1 MKFNRFFLLISLTS
15 ALYGLPSCSNQE
27 DSLAVTE
34 NVESTQGYYLGL
46 RLHLNDA
53 GATRGT
59 DNGFTEGTDIE
70 KAVKQLVLT
79 FYNANGKYLSCSS
92 IQSEDINSE
101 LMVVSTNS
109 SQQPAKVLAW
119 ANVDNAAT
127 MLSGLSLKDAIA
139 KTSTSGYCNAAGDFV
154 MTSASYLD
162 NDKIVYGTDIKQ
174 VNTVLSKDDVV
185 EAAAVDVYLDRLA
198 VKVQINKNDKI
209 EVNLPTLNNKG
220 VTFTLKGIALNGTNK
235 STYYIKNI
243 DNYGFTTEQWQSAW
257 NDATKHRS
265 YWSTDPNYLEETS
278 NLDAYQYRTFNEIIK
293 TDALTEYCVENTS
306 GTKEFNIQNS
316 THILIVGQYKLKGV
330 KRGTNLYLY
339 NGNLMTAKNYKDLV
353 HLRHPFYTKSD
364 NKYTDL
370 ADSLYAIVRN
380 GEIGK
385 HAANVK
391 IQLKLDDNTEVYK
404 YVDGIYTSLKVSEAN
419 AELAEERDGIKYGR
433 GKCYYAAPIQHLG
446 KDGQIGQYGVVR
458 NHYYQITI
466 QSINSFGEGI
476 WNPGDDI
483 DSDEPGGDDNPGD
496 DNPGDD
502 NPGDDDPGDDE
513 PEDPNIDPDDPT
525 INPDDD
531 DPDPGEI
538 IVPEQKDPILQYN
551 VGLKIKI
558 IKWNTI
564 SQEVDL

>member
-1 MKFNRFFLLISLTS
+1 MKFNRFFLLLALTFT
-15 ALYGLPSCSNQE
+15 LYGLPSCSNQE
-27 DSLAVTE
+27 DGLTATE
-34 NVESTQGYYLGL
+34 KDENTPGYYLGL
-46 RLHLNDA
+46 RLHLNDS

-79 FYNANGKYLSCSS
+79 FYDADGKYLSCSS
-92 IQSEDINSE
+92 IQSEDISSN
-101 LMVVSTNS
+101 LMVVSTHS

-119 ANVDNAAT
+119 ANVDDAAT
-127 MLSGLSLKDAIA
+127 ILSGLSLKDAIA
-139 KTSTSGYCNAAGDFV
+139 KTCTSGYCNAAGDFI

-162 NDKIVYGTDIKQ
+162 NGKIVYGTDIKQ
-174 VNTVLSKDDVV
+174 ANTVLSEDDVV
-185 EAAAVDVYLDRLA
+185 ETTAVDVYLDRLA
-198 VKVQINKNDKI
+198 VKVQINKNDNI

-243 DNYGFTTEQWQSAW
+243 DNYGFTTEQWQSSW
-257 NDATKHRS
+257 NDAAKHRS
-265 YWSTDPNYLEETS
+265 YWSTDPNYLEEST

-306 GTKEFNIQNS
+306 GNKEFNIQNA
-316 THILIVGQYKLKGV
+316 THVLIVGQYKLNGV

-339 NGNLMTAKNYKDLV
+339 SGHLMTAKNYKELV
-353 HLRHPFYTKSD
+353 HLRHPFFSKSGDTYTA
-364 NKYTDL
+364 L
-370 ADSLYAIVRN
+370 ADSLYGIVRN

-385 HAANVK
+385 KAANVK
-391 IQLKLDDNTEVYK
+391 IQLKLDANTEVYK
-404 YVDGIYTSLKVSEAN
+404 FVDGSYTSLKVTEAN
-419 AELAEERDGIKYGR
+419 AELAEEKDGIKYGQ

-446 KDGQIGQYGVVR
+446 KEGQIGQYGVVR

-476 WNPGDDI
+476 WNPGEDI
-483 DSDEPGGDDNPGD
+483 NPEEPGGDNPGD
-496 DNPGDD
+496 NDG
-502 NPGDDDPGDDE
+502 

-525 INPDDD
+525 INPGNNY
-531 DPDPGEI
+531 PGEI
-538 IVPEQKDPILQYN
+538 IVPEKKDPILQYN
-551 VGLKIKI
+551 VGLKVRI

>member
-1 MKFNRFFLLISLTS
+1 MKFNRFFLLFALTFT
-15 ALYGLPSCSNQE
+15 LYVLPSCSNQE
-27 DSLAVTE
+27 DGLTATE
-34 NVESTQGYYLGL
+34 KDENTPGYYLGL
-46 RLHLNDA
+46 RLHLNDS

-79 FYNANGKYLSCSS
+79 FYDADGKYLSCSS
-92 IQSEDINSE
+92 IQSEDISSN
-101 LMVVSTNS
+101 LMVVSTHS

-119 ANVDNAAT
+119 ANVDDAAT
-127 MLSGLSLKDAIA
+127 ILLGLSLKDAIA
-139 KTSTSGYCNAAGDFV
+139 KTCISGYCNAAGDFI

-162 NDKIVYGTDIKQ
+162 NGKIVYGTDIKQ
-174 VNTVLSKDDVV
+174 ANTVLSEDDVV
-185 EAAAVDVYLDRLA
+185 ETTAVDVYLDRLA
-198 VKVQINKNDKI
+198 VKVQINKNDNI

-257 NDATKHRS
+257 NDAAKHRS
-265 YWSTDPNYLEETS
+265 YWSTDPNYLEEST

-293 TDALTEYCVENTS
+293 TDAQTEYCVENTS
-306 GTKEFNIQNS
+306 GNKEFNIQNA
-316 THILIVGQYKLKGV
+316 THVLIVGQYKLNGV

-339 NGNLMTAKNYKDLV
+339 SGQLMTAKNYKELV
-353 HLRHPFYTKSD
+353 HLRHPFFTKSGD
-364 NKYTDL
+364 TYTAL
-370 ADSLYAIVRN
+370 ADSLYGIVRN

-385 HAANVK
+385 KAANVK
-391 IQLKLDDNTEVYK
+391 IQLKFDANTEVYK
-404 YVDGIYTSLKVSEAN
+404 FVDGSYTSLKVTEAN
-419 AELAEERDGIKYGR
+419 KELAEEKDGIKYGQ

-446 KDGQIGQYGVVR
+446 KEGQIGQYGVVR

-476 WNPGDDI
+476 WNPGEDI
-483 DSDEPGGDDNPGD
+483 NPEEPGGENPGGDNPGD
-496 DNPGDD
+496 NDG
-502 NPGDDDPGDDE
+502 

-525 INPDDD
+525 INPGNN
-531 DPDPGEI
+531 DPGEI
-538 IVPEQKDPILQYN
+538 IVPEKKDPILQYN
-551 VGLKIKI
+551 VALKVRI

>member
-1 MKFNRFFLLISLTS
+1 MKFNRFFLLLALTFT
-15 ALYGLPSCSNQE
+15 LYGLPSCSNQE
-27 DSLAVTE
+27 DGLTATE
-34 NVESTQGYYLGL
+34 KDENTPGYYLGL
-46 RLHLNDA
+46 RLHLNDS

-79 FYNANGKYLSCSS
+79 FYDADGKYLSCSS
-92 IQSEDINSE
+92 IQSEDISSN
-101 LMVVSTNS
+101 LMVVSTHS

-119 ANVDNAAT
+119 ANVDDAAT
-127 MLSGLSLKDAIA
+127 ILSGLSLKDAIA
-139 KTSTSGYCNAAGDFV
+139 KTCTSGYCNAAGDFI

-162 NDKIVYGTDIKQ
+162 NGKIVYGTDIKQ
-174 VNTVLSKDDVV
+174 ANTVLSEDDVV
-185 EAAAVDVYLDRLA
+185 ETTAVDVYLDRLA
-198 VKVQINKNDKI
+198 VKVQINKNDNI
-209 EVNLPTLNNKG
+209 EVNLPSLNNKG

-257 NDATKHRS
+257 NDAAKHRS
-265 YWSTDPNYLEETS
+265 YWSTDPNYLEEST

-306 GTKEFNIQNS
+306 GNKEFNIQNA
-316 THILIVGQYKLKGV
+316 THVLIVGQYKLNGV

-339 NGNLMTAKNYKDLV
+339 SGQLMTAKNYKELV
-353 HLRHPFYTKSD
+353 HLRHPFFTKSGD
-364 NKYTDL
+364 TYTAL
-370 ADSLYAIVRN
+370 ADSLYGIVRN

-385 HAANVK
+385 KAANVK
-391 IQLKLDDNTEVYK
+391 IQLKLDANTEVYK
-404 YVDGIYTSLKVSEAN
+404 FVDGSYTSLKVTEAN
-419 AELAEERDGIKYGR
+419 AELAEEKDGIKYGQ

-446 KDGQIGQYGVVR
+446 KEGQIGQYGVVR

-476 WNPGDDI
+476 WNPGEDI
-483 DSDEPGGDDNPGD
+483 NPDEPGGDNPGGDNPGD
-496 DNPGDD
+496 NDG
-502 NPGDDDPGDDE
+502 

-525 INPDDD
+525 INPGNN
-531 DPDPGEI
+531 DPGEI
-538 IVPEQKDPILQYN
+538 IVPEKKDPILQYN
-551 VGLKIKI
+551 VGLKVRI

>member
-1 MKFNRFFLLISLTS
+1 MKFNRFFLLLSLTFT
-15 ALYGLPSCSNQE
+15 LYGLPSCSNQE
-27 DSLAVTE
+27 DDLTATE
-34 NVESTQGYYLGL
+34 KDENTAGYYLGL

-59 DNGFTEGTDIE
+59 ENGFTEGTDIE

-79 FYNANGKYLSCSS
+79 FYDADGKYLSCSS
-92 IQSEDINSE
+92 IQSEDISSN

-119 ANVDNAAT
+119 ANVDDAAT
-127 MLSGLSLKDAIA
+127 ILSGLSLKDAIA
-139 KTSTSGYCNAAGDFV
+139 KTCTSGYCNAAGDFI

-174 VNTVLSKDDVV
+174 ANTVLSEDDVV
-185 EAAAVDVYLDRLA
+185 ETTAVDVYLDRLA
-198 VKVQINKNDKI
+198 VKVQINKNDNI

-243 DNYGFTTEQWQSAW
+243 DNYGFTTQQWQSAW
-257 NDATKHRS
+257 NDAAKHRS
-265 YWSTDPNYLEETS
+265 YWSTDPNYLEEST

-306 GTKEFNIQNS
+306 GNKEFNIQNA
-316 THILIVGQYKLKGV
+316 THVLIVGQYKLNGV

-339 NGNLMTAKNYKDLV
+339 SGQLMTAKNYKDLV
-353 HLRHPFYTKSD
+353 HLRHPFFTKSGD
-364 NKYTDL
+364 TYTAL
-370 ADSLYAIVRN
+370 ADSLYGIVRN

-385 HAANVK
+385 KAANVK
-391 IQLKLDDNTEVYK
+391 IQLKLDANTEVYK
-404 YVDGIYTSLKVSEAN
+404 FVDGSYSSLKASEAN
-419 AELAEERDGIKYGR
+419 KELAEEKDGIKYGQ

-446 KDGQIGQYGVVR
+446 KEGQIGQYGVVR

-476 WNPGDDI
+476 WNPGEDI
-483 DSDEPGGDDNPGD
+483 NPDEPGGDNPGGDNPGD
-496 DNPGDD
+496 NDD
-502 NPGDDDPGDDE
+502 

-525 INPDDD
+525 INPGNN
-531 DPDPGEI
+531 DPGEI
-538 IVPEQKDPILQYN
+538 IVPEKKDPILQYN
-551 VGLKIKI
+551 VALKVRI

>member
-1 MKFNRFFLLISLTS
+1 MKFNRFFLLLSLTFT
-15 ALYGLPSCSNQE
+15 LYGLPSCSNQE
-27 DSLAVTE
+27 DDLIATE
-34 NVESTQGYYLGL
+34 KDENTPGYYLGL

-59 DNGFTEGTDIE
+59 ENGFTEGTDIE

-79 FYNANGKYLSCSS
+79 FYDADGKYLSCSS
-92 IQSEDINSE
+92 IRSEDISSN

-119 ANVDNAAT
+119 ANVDDAAT
-127 MLSGLSLKDAIA
+127 ILSGLSLKDAIA
-139 KTSTSGYCNAAGDFV
+139 KTCTSGYCNAAGDFI

-174 VNTVLSKDDVV
+174 ANTVLSEDDVV
-185 EAAAVDVYLDRLA
+185 ETTAVDVYLDRLA

-257 NDATKHRS
+257 NDAAKHRS
-265 YWSTDPNYLEETS
+265 YWSTDPNYLEEST

-306 GTKEFNIQNS
+306 GNKEFNIQNA
-316 THILIVGQYKLKGV
+316 THVLIVGQYKLNGV

-339 NGNLMTAKNYKDLV
+339 SGQLMTAKNYKELV
-353 HLRHPFYTKSD
+353 HLRHPFFTKSGD
-364 NKYTDL
+364 TYTAL
-370 ADSLYAIVRN
+370 ADSLYGIVRN

-385 HAANVK
+385 KAANVK
-391 IQLKLDDNTEVYK
+391 IQLKLDAETEVYK
-404 YVDGIYTSLKVSEAN
+404 FVDGSYTSLKVSEAN
-419 AELAEERDGIKYGR
+419 KELTEEKDGIKYGQ

-446 KDGQIGQYGVVR
+446 KEGQIGQYGVVR

-476 WNPGDDI
+476 WNPGEDI
-483 DSDEPGGDDNPGD
+483 NPEEPGGDNPGD
-496 DNPGDD
+496 NDG
-502 NPGDDDPGDDE
+502 

-525 INPDDD
+525 INPGNN
-531 DPDPGEI
+531 DPGEI
-538 IVPEQKDPILQYN
+538 IVPEKKDPILQYN
-551 VGLKIKI
+551 VGLKVRI

>member
-1 MKFNRFFLLISLTS
+1 MKFNRFFLLLALTFT
-15 ALYGLPSCSNQE
+15 LYGLPSCSNQE
-27 DSLAVTE
+27 DGLTATE
-34 NVESTQGYYLGL
+34 KDENTPGYYLGL
-46 RLHLNDA
+46 RLHLNDS

-70 KAVKQLVLT
+70 KTVKQLVLT
-79 FYNANGKYLSCSS
+79 FYDADGKYLSCSS
-92 IQSEDINSE
+92 IQSEDISSN
-101 LMVVSTNS
+101 LMVVSTHS

-119 ANVDNAAT
+119 ANVDDAAT
-127 MLSGLSLKDAIA
+127 ILSGLSLKDAIA
-139 KTSTSGYCNAAGDFV
+139 KTCTSGYCNAAGDFI

-174 VNTVLSKDDVV
+174 ANTVLSEDDVV
-185 EAAAVDVYLDRLA
+185 ETTAVDVYLDRLA
-198 VKVQINKNDKI
+198 VKVQINKNDNI
-209 EVNLPTLNNKG
+209 EVKLPTLNNKG

-257 NDATKHRS
+257 NDAAKHRS
-265 YWSTDPNYLEETS
+265 YWSTDPNYLEEST

-306 GTKEFNIQNS
+306 GNKEFNIQNA
-316 THILIVGQYKLKGV
+316 THVLIVGQYKLNGV

-339 NGNLMTAKNYKDLV
+339 SGQLMTAKNYKDLV
-353 HLRHPFYTKSD
+353 HLRHPFFTKSGD
-364 NKYTDL
+364 TYTAL
-370 ADSLYAIVRN
+370 ADSLYGIVRN

-385 HAANVK
+385 KAANVK
-391 IQLKLDDNTEVYK
+391 IQLKLDANTEVYK
-404 YVDGIYTSLKVSEAN
+404 FVDGSYSSLKVSEAN
-419 AELAEERDGIKYGR
+419 AELAEEKDGIKYGQ

-446 KDGQIGQYGVVR
+446 KEGQIGQYGVVR

-476 WNPGDDI
+476 WNPGEDI
-483 DSDEPGGDDNPGD
+483 NPDEPGGDNPGGDNPS
-496 DNPGDD
+496 DNDG
-502 NPGDDDPGDDE
+502 

-525 INPDDD
+525 INPGNN
-531 DPDPGEI
+531 DPGEI
-538 IVPEQKDPILQYN
+538 IVPEKKDPILQYN
-551 VGLKIKI
+551 VALKVRI

>member
-1 MKFNRFFLLISLTS
+1 MKFNRFFLLLALTFT
-15 ALYGLPSCSNQE
+15 LYGLPSCNNQE
-27 DSLAVTE
+27 DGLTATE
-34 NVESTQGYYLGL
+34 KDENTPGYYLGL
-46 RLHLNDA
+46 RLHLNDS

-79 FYNANGKYLSCSS
+79 FYDADGKYLSCSS
-92 IQSEDINSE
+92 IQSEDISSN

-119 ANVDNAAT
+119 ANVDDAAT
-127 MLSGLSLKDAIA
+127 ILSGLSLKDAIA
-139 KTSTSGYCNAAGDFV
+139 KTCTSGYCNAAGDFI

-162 NDKIVYGTDIKQ
+162 NGKIVYGTDIKQ
-174 VNTVLSKDDVV
+174 ANTVLSEDDVV
-185 EAAAVDVYLDRLA
+185 ETTAVDVYLDRLA
-198 VKVQINKNDKI
+198 VKVQINKNDNI

-257 NDATKHRS
+257 NDAAKHRS
-265 YWSTDPNYLEETS
+265 YWSTDPNYLEEST

-293 TDALTEYCVENTS
+293 TDAQTEYCVENTS
-306 GTKEFNIQNS
+306 GNKEFNIQNA
-316 THILIVGQYKLKGV
+316 THVLIVGQYKLNGV

-339 NGNLMTAKNYKDLV
+339 SGQLMTAKNYKELV
-353 HLRHPFYTKSD
+353 HLRHPFFTKSGD
-364 NKYTDL
+364 TYTAL
-370 ADSLYAIVRN
+370 ADSLYGIVRN

-385 HAANVK
+385 KAANVK
-391 IQLKLDDNTEVYK
+391 IQLKLDANTEVYK
-404 YVDGIYTSLKVSEAN
+404 FVDGSYSSLKVSEAN
-419 AELAEERDGIKYGR
+419 TELAEEKDGIKYGQ

-446 KDGQIGQYGVVR
+446 KEGQIGQYGVVR

-476 WNPGDDI
+476 WNPGEDI
-483 DSDEPGGDDNPGD
+483 NPDEPGGDNPGGDNPGD
-496 DNPGDD
+496 NDG
-502 NPGDDDPGDDE
+502 

-525 INPDDD
+525 INPGNN
-531 DPDPGEI
+531 DPGEI
-538 IVPEQKDPILQYN
+538 IVPEKKDPILQYN
-551 VGLKIKI
+551 VALKVRI

>member
-1 MKFNRFFLLISLTS
+1 MKFNRFFLLFALTFT
-15 ALYGLPSCSNQE
+15 LYGLPSCSNQE
-27 DSLAVTE
+27 DGLTATE
-34 NVESTQGYYLGL
+34 KDENTPGYYLGL
-46 RLHLNDA
+46 RLHLNDS

-79 FYNANGKYLSCSS
+79 FYDADGKYLSCSS
-92 IQSEDINSE
+92 IQSEDISSN
-101 LMVVSTNS
+101 LMVVSTHS

-119 ANVDNAAT
+119 ANVDDAAT
-127 MLSGLSLKDAIA
+127 ILSGLSLKDAIA
-139 KTSTSGYCNAAGDFV
+139 KTCTSGYCNAAGDFI

-162 NDKIVYGTDIKQ
+162 NGKIVYGTDIKQ
-174 VNTVLSKDDVV
+174 ANTVLSEDDVV
-185 EAAAVDVYLDRLA
+185 ETTAVDVYLDRLA
-198 VKVQINKNDKI
+198 VKVQINKNDNI

-257 NDATKHRS
+257 NDAAKHRS
-265 YWSTDPNYLEETS
+265 YWSTDPNYLEEST
-278 NLDAYQYRTFNEIIK
+278 NLDAYQYRTFNEIIE

-306 GTKEFNIQNS
+306 GNKEFNIQNA
-316 THILIVGQYKLKGV
+316 THVLIVGQYKLNGV

-339 NGNLMTAKNYKDLV
+339 SGQLMTAKNYKELV
-353 HLRHPFYTKSD
+353 HLRHPFFTKSGD
-364 NKYTDL
+364 TYTAL
-370 ADSLYAIVRN
+370 ADSLYGIVRN

-385 HAANVK
+385 KAANVK
-391 IQLKLDDNTEVYK
+391 IQLKLDANTEVYK
-404 YVDGIYTSLKVSEAN
+404 FVDGSYTFLKVTEAN
-419 AELAEERDGIKYGR
+419 AELAEEKDGIKYGQ

-446 KDGQIGQYGVVR
+446 KEGQIGQYGVVR

-476 WNPGDDI
+476 WNPGEDI
-483 DSDEPGGDDNPGD
+483 NPDEPGGDNPGGDNPGD
-496 DNPGDD
+496 NDG
-502 NPGDDDPGDDE
+502 

-525 INPDDD
+525 INPGNN
-531 DPDPGEI
+531 DPGEI
-538 IVPEQKDPILQYN
+538 IVPEKKDPILQYN
-551 VGLKIKI
+551 VGLKVRI

>member
-1 MKFNRFFLLISLTS
+1 MKFNRFFLLLALTFT
-15 ALYGLPSCSNQE
+15 LYGLPSCSNQE
-27 DSLAVTE
+27 DGLTATE
-34 NVESTQGYYLGL
+34 KDENTPGYYLGL
-46 RLHLNDA
+46 RLHLNDS

-79 FYNANGKYLSCSS
+79 FYDADGKYLSCSS
-92 IQSEDINSE
+92 IQSEDISSN
-101 LMVVSTNS
+101 LMVVSTHS

-119 ANVDNAAT
+119 ANVDDAAT
-127 MLSGLSLKDAIA
+127 ILSGLSLKDAIA
-139 KTSTSGYCNAAGDFV
+139 KTCTSGYCNAAGDFI

-162 NDKIVYGTDIKQ
+162 NGKIVYGTDIKQ
-174 VNTVLSKDDVV
+174 ANTVLSEDDVV
-185 EAAAVDVYLDRLA
+185 ETTAVDVYLDRLA
-198 VKVQINKNDKI
+198 VKVQINKNDNI
-209 EVNLPTLNNKG
+209 EINLPTLNNKG

-257 NDATKHRS
+257 NDAAKHRS
-265 YWSTDPNYLEETS
+265 YWSTDPNYLEEST
-278 NLDAYQYRTFNEIIK
+278 NLDAYQYRTFNEIIE

-306 GTKEFNIQNS
+306 GNKEFNIQNA
-316 THILIVGQYKLKGV
+316 THVLIVGQYKLNGV

-339 NGNLMTAKNYKDLV
+339 SGQLMTAKNYKELV
-353 HLRHPFYTKSD
+353 HLRHPFFTKSGD
-364 NKYTDL
+364 TYTAL
-370 ADSLYAIVRN
+370 ADSLYGIVRN

-385 HAANVK
+385 KAANVK
-391 IQLKLDDNTEVYK
+391 IQLKLDANTEIYK
-404 YVDGIYTSLKVSEAN
+404 FVDGSYTSLKVTEAN
-419 AELAEERDGIKYGR
+419 KELAEEKDGIKYGQ

-446 KDGQIGQYGVVR
+446 KEGQIGQYGVVR

-476 WNPGDDI
+476 WNPGEDI
-483 DSDEPGGDDNPGD
+483 NPEEPGGDNPGD
-496 DNPGDD
+496 NDG
-502 NPGDDDPGDDE
+502 

-525 INPDDD
+525 INPGNN
-531 DPDPGEI
+531 DPGEI
-538 IVPEQKDPILQYN
+538 IVPEKKDPILQYN
-551 VGLKIKI
+551 VGLKVRI

>member
-1 MKFNRFFLLISLTS
+1 MKFNRFFLLLALTFT
-15 ALYGLPSCSNQE
+15 LYGLPSCSNQE
-27 DSLAVTE
+27 DGLTATE
-34 NVESTQGYYLGL
+34 KDENTPGYYLGL
-46 RLHLNDA
+46 RLHLNDS

-79 FYNANGKYLSCSS
+79 FYDADGKYLSCSS
-92 IQSEDINSE
+92 IQSEDISSN
-101 LMVVSTNS
+101 LMVVSTHS

-119 ANVDNAAT
+119 ANVDDAAT
-127 MLSGLSLKDAIA
+127 ILSGLSLKDAIA
-139 KTSTSGYCNAAGDFV
+139 KTCTSGYCNAAGDFI

-162 NDKIVYGTDIKQ
+162 NGKIVYGTDIKQ
-174 VNTVLSKDDVV
+174 ANTVLSEDDVV
-185 EAAAVDVYLDRLA
+185 ETTAVDVYLDRLA
-198 VKVQINKNDKI
+198 VKVQINKNDNI

-257 NDATKHRS
+257 NDAAKHRS
-265 YWSTDPNYLEETS
+265 YWSTDPNYLEEST

-306 GTKEFNIQNS
+306 GDKEFNIQNA
-316 THILIVGQYKLKGV
+316 THVLIVGQYKLNGV

-339 NGNLMTAKNYKDLV
+339 SGQLMTAKNYKELV
-353 HLRHPFYTKSD
+353 HLRHPFFTKSGD
-364 NKYTDL
+364 TYTAL
-370 ADSLYAIVRN
+370 ADSLYGIVRN

-385 HAANVK
+385 KAANVK
-391 IQLKLDDNTEVYK
+391 IQLKLDANTEIYK
-404 YVDGIYTSLKVSEAN
+404 FVDGSYTSLKVTEAN
-419 AELAEERDGIKYGR
+419 KELAEEKDGIKYGQ

-446 KDGQIGQYGVVR
+446 KEGQIGQYGVVR
-458 NHYYQITI
+458 NHYYQIAI

-476 WNPGDDI
+476 WNPGEDI
-483 DSDEPGGDDNPGD
+483 NPDEPGGDNPGGDNPGD
-496 DNPGDD
+496 NDG
-502 NPGDDDPGDDE
+502 

-525 INPDDD
+525 IIPGNN
-531 DPDPGEI
+531 DPGEI
-538 IVPEQKDPILQYN
+538 IVPEKKDPILQYN
-551 VGLKIKI
+551 VGLKVRI

>member
-1 MKFNRFFLLISLTS
+1 MKFNRFFLLLALTFT
-15 ALYGLPSCSNQE
+15 LYGLPSCSYQE
-27 DSLAVTE
+27 DGLTATE
-34 NVESTQGYYLGL
+34 KDENTPGYYLGL
-46 RLHLNDA
+46 RLHLNDS

-79 FYNANGKYLSCSS
+79 FYDADGKYLSCSS
-92 IQSEDINSE
+92 IQSEDISSN
-101 LMVVSTNS
+101 LMVVSTHS

-119 ANVDNAAT
+119 ANVDDAAT
-127 MLSGLSLKDAIA
+127 ILSGLSLKDAIA
-139 KTSTSGYCNAAGDFV
+139 KTCTSGYCNAAGDFI

-162 NDKIVYGTDIKQ
+162 NGKIVYGTDIKQ
-174 VNTVLSKDDVV
+174 ANTVLSEDDVV
-185 EAAAVDVYLDRLA
+185 ETTAVDVYLDRLA
-198 VKVQINKNDKI
+198 VKVQINKNDNI

-257 NDATKHRS
+257 NDAAKHRS
-265 YWSTDPNYLEETS
+265 YWSTDPNYLEEST

-306 GTKEFNIQNS
+306 GNKEFNIQNA
-316 THILIVGQYKLKGV
+316 THVLIVGQYKLNGV

-339 NGNLMTAKNYKDLV
+339 SGQLMTAKNYKELV
-353 HLRHPFYTKSD
+353 HLRHPFFTKSGD
-364 NKYTDL
+364 TYTAL
-370 ADSLYAIVRN
+370 ADSLYGIVRN

-385 HAANVK
+385 KAANVK
-391 IQLKLDDNTEVYK
+391 IQLKLDANTEVYK
-404 YVDGIYTSLKVSEAN
+404 FVDGSYTSLKVTEAN
-419 AELAEERDGIKYGR
+419 KELAEEKDGIKYGQ

-446 KDGQIGQYGVVR
+446 KEGQIGQYGVVR

-476 WNPGDDI
+476 WNPGEDI
-483 DSDEPGGDDNPGD
+483 NPEEPGGDNPGD
-496 DNPGDD
+496 NDG
-502 NPGDDDPGDDE
+502 
-513 PEDPNIDPDDPT
+513 PEDPNIDPDDPS
-525 INPDDD
+525 INPGNN
-531 DPDPGEI
+531 DPGEI
-538 IVPEQKDPILQYN
+538 IVPEKKDPILQYN
-551 VGLKIKI
+551 VGLKVRI

>member
-1 MKFNRFFLLISLTS
+1 MKFNRFFLLLALTFT
-15 ALYGLPSCSNQE
+15 LYGLPSCSNQE
-27 DSLAVTE
+27 DGLTATE
-34 NVESTQGYYLGL
+34 KDENTPGYYLGL
-46 RLHLNDA
+46 RLHLNDS

-79 FYNANGKYLSCSS
+79 FYDADGKYLSCSS
-92 IQSEDINSE
+92 IQSEDISSN
-101 LMVVSTNS
+101 LMVVSTHS

-119 ANVDNAAT
+119 ANVDDAVT
-127 MLSGLSLKDAIA
+127 ILSGLSLKDAIA
-139 KTSTSGYCNAAGDFV
+139 KTCTSGYCNAAGDFI

-162 NDKIVYGTDIKQ
+162 NGKIVYGTDIKQ
-174 VNTVLSKDDVV
+174 ANTVLSEDDVV
-185 EAAAVDVYLDRLA
+185 ETTAVDVYLDRLA
-198 VKVQINKNDKI
+198 VKVQINKNDNI

-257 NDATKHRS
+257 NDAAKHRS
-265 YWSTDPNYLEETS
+265 YWSTDPNYLEEST

-306 GTKEFNIQNS
+306 GNKEFNIQNA
-316 THILIVGQYKLKGV
+316 THVLIVGQYKLNGV

-339 NGNLMTAKNYKDLV
+339 SGQLMTAKNYKELV
-353 HLRHPFYTKSD
+353 HLRHPFFSKSGDTYTA
-364 NKYTDL
+364 L
-370 ADSLYAIVRN
+370 ADSLYGIVRN

-385 HAANVK
+385 KAANVK
-391 IQLKLDDNTEVYK
+391 IQLKLDANTEVYK
-404 YVDGIYTSLKVSEAN
+404 FVDGSYTSLKVTEAN
-419 AELAEERDGIKYGR
+419 KELAEEKDGIKYGQ

-446 KDGQIGQYGVVR
+446 KEGQIGQYGVVR

-476 WNPGDDI
+476 WNPGEDI
-483 DSDEPGGDDNPGD
+483 NPEEPGGDNPGD
-496 DNPGDD
+496 NDG
-502 NPGDDDPGDDE
+502 

-525 INPDDD
+525 INPGNN
-531 DPDPGEI
+531 DPGEI
-538 IVPEQKDPILQYN
+538 IVPEKKDPILQYN
-551 VGLKIKI
+551 VELKVRI